1 MIIIMLPAHKQ
12 QSGDRWF
19 FSDNVHLRAELTGKS
34 LQILKLCQNVLH
46 WLPCLDCDNL
56 CLVQWTTRMRT
67 GWSIIYTSSLI
78 CELLIMCAAEETCQ
92 GDGRKVRSSLRS
104 TEAAVKKEED
114 ETPTRITECVEAAL
128 FSIVYVLSDD
138 VDSKIWLHQTRKI
151 PVKSYWENRYIMVVF

>member
-1 MIIIMLPAHKQ
+1 
-12 QSGDRWF
+12 
-19 FSDNVHLRAELTGKS
+19 
-34 LQILKLCQNVLH
+34 
-46 WLPCLDCDNL
+46 
-56 CLVQWTTRMRT
+56 
-67 GWSIIYTSSLI
+67 
-78 CELLIMCAAEETCQ
+78 MCAAEETCQ

-151 PVKSYWENRYIMVVF
+151 PVKSY